1 MFQLFRKPVAG
12 GGGGNTKVSTV
23 CDRVRSVLL
32 DQDKE
37 NDNSRLLPILATLV
51 RDGGQLEV
59 ALKKIK
65 AVKGKFICKSEL
77 EQQGRFRFLV

>member
-1 MFQLFRKPVAG
+1 M
-12 GGGGNTKVSTV
+12 STV
-23 CDRVRSVLL
+23 CDRVRTVLL
-32 DQDKE
+32 DQDKK

-51 RDGGQLEV
+51 RDGGQLEA

-77 EQQGRFRFLV
+77 EQQGRFRFVV